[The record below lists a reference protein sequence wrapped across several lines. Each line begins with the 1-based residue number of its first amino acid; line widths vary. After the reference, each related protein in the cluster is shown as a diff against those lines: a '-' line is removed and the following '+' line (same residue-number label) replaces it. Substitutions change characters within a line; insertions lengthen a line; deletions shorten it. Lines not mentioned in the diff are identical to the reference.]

1 MSDLDKRLAETC
13 RVLTRAEISRW
24 GTVPFGSISDTEAW
38 RRLESARC
46 ACPMVGAGW
55 TRITRSIFVR
65 LCGWIQDGL
74 PAGGRRHA
82 PGAESG
88 PTVSRRACPTCPSG
102 AAVRRYR
109 DLLEACDDDHAPEVE
124 FAMRNEALALY
135 RAIEPP
141 AGMAI
146 IGPAE
151 VRERQRRG
159 GFGGVVG
166 RDRGLIE
173 AYRYTIDRVMR
184 ETGRDY

>member
-1 MSDLDKRLAETC
+1 MNDLDKRLAETC
-13 RVLTRAEISRW
+13 RVLTRAEIYRW
-24 GTVPFGSISDTEAW
+24 GAVPFGSISDTEAW
-38 RRLESARC
+38 RRLDAARC

-55 TRITRSIFVR
+55 TRMTRSIFVR

-74 PAGGRRHA
+74 PAGGRRHE

-109 DLLEACDDDHAPEVE
+109 ELAAVVSSGTQSDEAI
-124 FAMRNEALALY
+124 ALY

-141 AGMAI
+141 AGMVI

-151 VRERQRRG
+151 VLARQRRG
-159 GFGGVVG
+159 GFAGVVG
-166 RDRGLIE
+166 KDRGLIE

-184 ETGRDY
+184 ETGQDY